1 MLYLVGGKVSP
12 PGHRGDG
19 GLEIAMQNMYS
30 IAYPDREF
38 TTVTRLLTNHIAT
51 MTEMREPHKVLE
63 RSGGKPVAILKNS
76 QLVGYFVP
84 EAAVPEEGQ
93 VRYATSDEFEAAFEA
108 TRARAQPILDYLRD
122 K

>member
-1 MLYLVGGKVSP
+1 M
-12 PGHRGDG
+12 
-19 GLEIAMQNMYS
+19 
-30 IAYPDREF
+30 
-38 TTVTRLLTNHIAT
+38 TRLLTNHIAT

-84 EAAVPEEGQ
+84 QEAAPGLEGH
-93 VRYATSDEFEAAFEA
+93 RYATMDEVKDYL
-108 TRARAQPILDYLRD
+108 ARSRERVQPVLDYLRD